1 MAKNKTFKIHTLDV
15 WGNESDGFDVN
26 DIYPASDEITFND
39 FDDKKDYELI
49 QQLIGAEVLRGDPI
63 IDRNAYSVD
72 DTNGDIIWIHVAET
86 DKPVLVLRAA

>member
-1 MAKNKTFKIHTLDV
+1 MTKNKTFKIHTLDV

-26 DIYPASDEITFND
+26 DIYPANDEITFND
-39 FDDKKDYELI
+39 FDNKKDYELI
-49 QQLIGAEVLRGDPI
+49 QQLIGAEILRGDPI

-72 DTNGDIIWIHVAET
+72 DTNEDIIWIHVAET